1 MIAPTLW
8 TPAAGYTLEPNA
20 FSAATALDR
29 NVLVV
34 AGPGAGKTE
43 MLAQRADFLL
53 RTNTCPYPRRILAIS
68 FKTDAAMNLR
78 SRVAERCGPELAA
91 RLDSYTFH
99 AFAKRIIDQFRVVLT
114 GADAL
119 DAGYEIGNQRI
130 ARRQITFDDMVPLAT
145 EILDASR
152 VATNAVRNTYSHVF
166 LDEFQDCTTT
176 QYKFIRTAF
185 GSTPAVLTAVG
196 DIKQRIMGWAGAL
209 DGVFER
215 FATDSQADVLHLY
228 QNFRSAPRVRRV
240 HNAIVKVMD
249 PPAAVPDDELIGDDG
264 EVEVARFATCREEA
278 IAVAE
283 RIGSWITE
291 DGLPPSEIAVLVRQ
305 QAHLF
310 AAQLISELGARG
322 IACRNEQ
329 DFQDDLAEPL
339 GQLIVDFLA
348 VTIHDRQPDAYR
360 RLAEILTPG
369 SDDEES
375 DQENAARWRRHL
387 QNARTRIREA
397 RDAGSTAHD
406 LLPVVE
412 AFLAAVGHD
421 RLVGLSPTYATGTR
435 LEQLI
440 GTLLERI
447 GELATGIG
455 GALDGFTQR
464 TDNGSVRVL
473 TIHKAKGLEFHT
485 VLLLGVEAQTFW
497 SSDQVANRAEFFVA
511 VSRAKQRL
519 LLTVASERRRP
530 VGASRWDEHREPH
543 SEFLSYVAHAEPG
556 EGSS

>member
-1 MIAPTLW
+1 VIAPTRW

-20 FSAATALDR
+20 FSAAAELER

-53 RTNTCPYPRRILAIS
+53 RTNSCPYPRRILAIS

-99 AFAKRIIDQFRVVLT
+99 AFAKRIIDQFRIVLA

-119 DAGYEIGNQRI
+119 DADYGVGDHRI

-145 EILDASR
+145 EILDASA
-152 VATNAVRNTYSHVF
+152 VAANAVRNTYSHVF
-166 LDEFQDCTTT
+166 LDEFQDCTNT
-176 QYKFIRTAF
+176 QYKLVRTAF
-185 GSTPAVLTAVG
+185 GSTSAVLTAVG

-209 DGVFER
+209 DGVFEL
-215 FATDSQADVLHLY
+215 FATDFQAEVLHLY

-249 PPAAVPDDELIGDDG
+249 PPAAVPDAELIGDDG
-264 EVEVARFATCREEA
+264 EVEVARYATCREEA
-278 IAVAE
+278 TAVAE
-283 RIGSWITE
+283 RINAWITE
-291 DGLPPSEIAVLVRQ
+291 DALPPSEVAVLVRQ
-305 QAHLF
+305 QPHFF
-310 AAQLISELGARG
+310 AAQLISELNARG

-329 DFQDDLAEPL
+329 QLQDDLAEPL

-360 RLAEILTPG
+360 RLAEMLTTG
-369 SDDEES
+369 SDDDES
-375 DQENAARWRRHL
+375 DQQNAARWRRHL
-387 QNARTRIREA
+387 QEARTRIREA
-397 RDAGSTAHD
+397 GDTGSTGD
-406 LLPVVE
+406 DVLSVVE

-421 RLVGLSPTYATGTR
+421 RLVALSPTYATGSR
-435 LEQLI
+435 LDQLLGSI
-440 GTLLERI
+440 LERI
-447 GELATGIG
+447 GELADAIG
-455 GALDGFTQR
+455 GALDGFTQV
-464 TDNGSVRVL
+464 TDDGSVKVL

-485 VLLLGVEAQTFW
+485 VIVLGVEGQTFW
-497 SSDQVANRAEFFVA
+497 SEDEDANRAEFFVA

-519 LLTVASERRRP
+519 LLTVTEEREKPR
-530 VGASRWDEHREPH
+530 GAGRWDEIRTPH
-543 SEFLSYVAHAEPG
+543 IEFLSYAET
-556 EGSS
+556 